1 MDTSCGSFTITLD
14 PEQSPNGAASF
25 YSLAQKGFYDDT
37 IFHRIV
43 QGFLI
48 QGGDPSQQGTEGPG
62 YTTVDT
68 PPTDASYTA
77 RHGRDGEDRRRRRRA
92 PAAAS
97 SSSSPRTTPAS
108 RPTTRS
114 SATSPTG
121 STSSTRSASS
131 ADPTSCRREVVVIDK
146 ATVETS

>member
-14 PEQSPNGAASF
+14 PEQSPNAAASF
-25 YSLAQKGFYDDT
+25 YSLAQKGFYDKT

-48 QGGDPSQQGTEGPG
+48 QGGDPSQTGTEGPG

-68 PPTDASYTA
+68 PPTDASY
-77 RHGRDGEDRRRRRRA
+77 RHGTVAMAKTGGDAAGHRRQPVLHRHRR
-92 PAAAS
+92 P
-97 SSSSPRTTPAS
+97 TPAS
-108 RPTTRS
+108 ARLRGR

-121 STSSTRSASS
+121 STWSTRSASS
-131 ADPTSCRREVVVIDK
+131 AAPDERADAGRRDREGHGR
-146 ATVETS
+146 ES